1 MIYCN
6 LIRITITVCKI
17 PQKDDLLSNLVSQFN
32 DSMHKH
38 RTLVCVSIYLNV
50 LCVHEYIHVMENVKY
65 L

>member
-38 RTLVCVSIYLNV
+38 CTLSIYLNV
-50 LCVHEYIHVMENVKY
+50 LCVHDYIHVMENVKY